1 MVKKKMEE
9 LLGSMK
15 PGHVPKSTVVG
26 EDLVVAEE
34 NGDLVELDVEVAATN
49 RNLEKEEGS
58 RDHCQD
64 DLECTFRKAERVYAN
79 TCLND

>member
-1 MVKKKMEE
+1 M
-9 LLGSMK
+9 
-15 PGHVPKSTVVG
+15 
-26 EDLVVAEE
+26 AEE